1 MCRGDLVR
9 FVGDGNTAW
18 SRHAGAAA
26 GDAGV
31 VLGIETREFIDESGG
46 VHYQDRV
53 HVLWSSGQIRTLS
66 MPLLEVVQQAEAISE
81 AR

>member
-1 MCRGDLVR
+1 MR

-18 SRHAGAAA
+18 SRHAGAAV
-26 GDAGV
+26 GDTGV
-31 VLGIETREFIDESGG
+31 VLGMETREFIDESGG

-66 MPLLEVVQQAEAISE
+66 MPLLAVVQQAEAISE
-81 AR
+81 AG